1 VKPLVLAVVC
11 LALPAKAAGP
21 AVEVQRHGSQPA
33 RQGPAE
39 TFTGS
44 VRVEA
49 PFRGRGAA
57 RVSGAT
63 VTFEPGAHTAW
74 HAHPLGQTLVVTKGC
89 GLVQGEGGEPQA
101 IRPGDVVSIPP
112 GVRHWHG
119 ASPTSAM
126 THVAISEALEGET
139 VTWME
144 HVAAPHYGA
153 AARDAPCSPA
163 VR

>member
-1 VKPLVLAVVC
+1 MKALI
-11 LALPAKAAGP
+11 LALVALPTMAAAQG
-21 AVEVQRHGSQPA
+21 VEVQRYGSPPA

-49 PFRGRGAA
+49 PFRGRGEA

-63 VTFEPGAHTAW
+63 VSFETGARTAW
-74 HAHPLGQTLVVTKGC
+74 HSHPLGQTLVVTKGC
-89 GLVQGEGGEPQA
+89 GLVQGEGAVAMA
-101 IRPGDVVSIPP
+101 IRPGDVAWIPA

-119 ASPTSAM
+119 GSPTTAM
-126 THVAISEALEGET
+126 SHVAISETREGET

-144 HVAAPHYGA
+144 HVPEADYVAAAKAAPCG
-153 AARDAPCSPA
+153 PPA
-163 VR
+163 